1 MTAVVEGSAAV
12 VSRSV
17 AELLGTGVVEAG
29 SVVWAACER
38 ESAAGWLVVERV
50 VAGRERRCAI
60 VMPDACS
67 VVASGPIS
75 QVQVAAGPIPTEELM
90 PPWVSAIAEA
100 FWGGQDLRA
109 ERDAARAAVRAQE
122 ERLESIVDAAHEF
135 ADEHSLCGDFDEF
148 MIREGLRPRSHD
160 YVCEVNA
167 TVRVRIPA
175 SGRDADEAA
184 GRIDDDMVVAALAEL
199 RSTGLLSDALMDRDV
214 VDTEEA

>member
-1 MTAVVEGSAAV
+1 MTAVVEGSADV

-17 AELLGTGVVEAG
+17 AELLGEGVVEAG

-50 VAGRERRCAI
+50 VTGRERRCAI
-60 VMPDACS
+60 VMPDACA

-75 QVQVAAGPIPTEELM
+75 QVQVAAGPIPTDELM

-109 ERDAARAAVRAQE
+109 ERDAARAAVRAKDQ
-122 ERLESIVDAAHEF
+122 RLEEIVDAAHEF
-135 ADEHSLCGDFDEF
+135 ADEHSLCSDFDDWMESQ
-148 MIREGLRPRSHD
+148 GLRGRSHD

-167 TVRVRIPA
+167 TVRVRIPV
-175 SGRDADEAA
+175 SGRNPDAAA
-184 GRIDDDMVVAALAEL
+184 TRVDDDMVVAALAEL
-199 RSTGLLSDALMDRDV
+199 RGTGLLADALQDIDV
-214 VDTEEA
+214 IDTEEA